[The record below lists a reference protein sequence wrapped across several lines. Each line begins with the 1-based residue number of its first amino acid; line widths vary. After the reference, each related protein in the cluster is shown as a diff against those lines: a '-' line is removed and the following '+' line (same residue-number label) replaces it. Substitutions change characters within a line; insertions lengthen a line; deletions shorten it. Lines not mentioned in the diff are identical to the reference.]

1 MQPLRQVFLN
11 FDQRPLDGT
20 LKPLHA
26 RRAMT
31 LDDDTL

>member
-20 LKPLHA
+20 LKPLD
-26 RRAMT
+26 RKSVV
-31 LDDDTL
+31 